1 MGATPPSTPP
11 HPCPRHADQG
21 QASPALRRPI
31 LDLGEDWAGGLPAA
45 AAGRHAPPRRLSR
58 GAAQALCL
66 SCRRSSFWAGCA
78 DGRLLPTPE
87 KVLRAQ
93 LRHGEWKLLVQW
105 HGLAV
110 DEATWEPMEDFK
122 TLYPDVQLED
132 ELFAEG
138 GRDVMTG
145 KQVQAADKW
154 LGATGRSA

>member
-1 MGATPPSTPP
+1 
-11 HPCPRHADQG
+11 
-21 QASPALRRPI
+21 
-31 LDLGEDWAGGLPAA
+31 
-45 AAGRHAPPRRLSR
+45 
-58 GAAQALCL
+58 
-66 SCRRSSFWAGCA
+66 
-78 DGRLLPTPE
+78 
-87 KVLRAQ
+87 
-93 LRHGEWKLLVQW
+93 VQW